1 MITHIRKWTT
11 IGLGEFAMNDVAQE
25 IQEHIETGT
34 YKPGEFIPEQTQ
46 LMASYNC
53 DLETLEDALAD
64 LVYEGLLE
72 RDPLNR
78 SQLRVVRVPLWGLVG
93 GNHSLTKE
101 AKRRGA
107 EPGVKILR
115 YKTMKAWPIVR
126 ERLQLEEGDEV
137 TIMERLRS
145 SDGVPISLEYSYY
158 PTKLYPGMTEN
169 MFTGSGDKQSSF
181 KIMQEKF
188 NLIPVKAV
196 DEVTVAAIEAREA
209 KLLRLDEGTPV
220 LIRFRLTISDKDIPI
235 KGSRAIYR
243 FKAGYELP
251 I

>member
-1 MITHIRKWTT
+1 
-11 IGLGEFAMNDVAQE
+11 
-25 IQEHIETGT
+25 
-34 YKPGEFIPEQTQ
+34 
-46 LMASYNC
+46 MASFNC
-53 DLETLEDALAD
+53 DRETLDEAFAD

-72 RDPLNR
+72 REPHNR
-78 SQLRVVRVPLWGLVG
+78 SLLRVVKVPLWGLVG

-101 AKRRGA
+101 ATRRGA

-115 YKTMKAWPIVR
+115 YETMKAWPIVR
-126 ERLQLEEGDEV
+126 QRLQLDEGDEV

-145 SDGVPISLEYSYY
+145 ANGMPISLEYSYY
-158 PTKLYPGMTEN
+158 PTKLYPGMTED

-196 DEVTVAAIEAREA
+196 DEVTVAAIEKREA
-209 KLLRLDEGTPV
+209 EYLKIDEGTPV
-220 LIRFRLTISDKDIPI
+220 LIRFRLTISDKEIPI
-235 KGSRAIYR
+235 KGPRAIYH
-243 FKAGYELP
+243 FQAGYELP